1 MAIGSSNLSLK
12 TTLKAEYD
20 VDTSGSTS
28 LSELYRNGTTVPS
41 YIGTT
46 AINSSVPESGEISF
60 SDFIG
65 GSVAGSLSLSST
77 ITSGAPMYWAANGT
91 KGNNWPWNY
100 GIWPGNAYN
109 TYRVDFRGT
118 VGGTNPSQNMVA
130 GRDYAFIGN
139 TGAAQTGSRTM
150 WYGTGVSSRG
160 GNGGQ
165 GPQGGVGASTQG
177 PQGSTGASTQGP
189 GGSTGDSNQGPGG
202 STGDKGPKGIKG
214 YTAPDGPKGN
224 RGASGADGPKGNRG
238 ATGAD
243 GAKGYI
249 GIKGYRGA
257 KGVTGNSP
265 QGPRGGQGASPQGP
279 GGDKGPKVQGYRG
292 NQGDRGPNGSTGPV
306 GANNTGPGGS
316 TGDPGTKGVKGYKG
330 GGIPFYI
337 LLDPD
342 GNIAR
347 YNDITPSF
355 NLTEVLDSLLI
366 TYKTKIASL
375 E

>member
-1 MAIGSSNLSLK
+1 MTIGSSNISLVG
-12 TTLKAEYD
+12 TIRDEYD

-77 ITSGAPMYWAANGT
+77 ITSGAPMYWGANGT

-109 TYRVDFRGT
+109 TYRVEFRGT

-160 GNGGQ
+160 GNSGQ
-165 GPQGGVGASTQG
+165 GVSTLGAVTFQNVKDNAPGGSQIFL
-177 PQGSTGASTQGP
+177 PQGSRDSVSYTSGNSNPSSYILFCNGQGGTEDAGK
-189 GGSTGDSNQGPGG
+189 GGVAIFIWPKKQLQKIYSNFGM
-202 STGDKGPKGIKG
+202 TF
-214 YTAPDGPKGN
+214 N
-224 RGASGADGPKGNRG
+224 
-238 ATGAD
+238 
-243 GAKGYI
+243 
-249 GIKGYRGA
+249 
-257 KGVTGNSP
+257 TGN
-265 QGPRGGQGASPQGP
+265 
-279 GGDKGPKVQGYRG
+279 
-292 NQGDRGPNGSTGPV
+292 
-306 GANNTGPGGS
+306 
-316 TGDPGTKGVKGYKG
+316 
-330 GGIPFYI
+330 
-337 LLDPD
+337 
-342 GNIAR
+342 
-347 YNDITPSF
+347 
-355 NLTEVLDSLLI
+355 
-366 TYKTKIASL
+366 
-375 E
+375 

>member
-28 LSELYRNGTTVPS
+28 LSELYRNGTTVAS

-77 ITSGAPMYWAANGT
+77 ITSGAPMYWGANGT

-100 GIWPGNAYN
+100 GIWPGNAYS

-160 GNGGQ
+160 GNSGQ
-165 GPQGGVGASTQG
+165 GVSTLGAVTFQNVKDNAPGGSQIFL
-177 PQGSTGASTQGP
+177 PQGSR
-189 GGSTGDSNQGPGG
+189 DSV
-202 STGDKGPKGIKG
+202 S
-214 YTAPDGPKGN
+214 YT
-224 RGASGADGPKGNRG
+224 S
-238 ATGAD
+238 
-243 GAKGYI
+243 
-249 GIKGYRGA
+249 
-257 KGVTGNSP
+257 GNSNP
-265 QGPRGGQGASPQGP
+265 SSYILFCSGQ
-279 GGDKGPKVQGYRG
+279 Y
-292 NQGDRGPNGSTGPV
+292 
-306 GANNTGPGGS
+306 
-316 TGDPGTKGVKGYKG
+316 GTEDAGKG
-330 GGIPFYI
+330 G
-337 LLDPD
+337 
-342 GNIAR
+342 
-347 YNDITPSF
+347 
-355 NLTEVLDSLLI
+355 VQ
-366 TYKTKIASL
+366 
-375 E
+375 